1 MSIVSVSELDLFAK
15 PPIQTSIEHATV
27 KDNYP
32 ISSMIESGP
41 LEFTITGNGEEYLD
55 LSSAYLHIVAHVS
68 KSGVANPEATD
79 KALPVNNW
87 AHSLF
92 SQIDVSINGKMVS
105 SSSNTYAYRA
115 YIESL
120 LSFGKACKKTFLTN
134 SLWYKDTAGHMDS
147 LEIVNAGAKKRLL
160 LTTDEKKVDL
170 IAYIHDDIFRQNR
183 LIPPGVTVRVR
194 FIRSP
199 DNFNLMAT
207 KPGYKSL
214 ISSAVLYVKKCK
226 VNPEVSLAHAS
237 VLRKSNM
244 QFPIKRV
251 DCKVF
256 SISAGSLSAYKEGI
270 LSGQLPKRIVI
281 GCVRNSAY
289 NGMHTEN
296 PFDFAHFNL
305 QHLTV
310 HINGQSD
317 SIPSLDPDY
326 ANDLYLRCYHS
337 LFGGVGKVNTDE
349 DFDVSRTEYNK
360 GFALYAFNLATD
372 DDEVFEVSKQGSV
385 RVDLKFASALE
396 HTINV
401 IVYAEYE
408 NIIQIDASRNVL
420 LDYSN

>member
-32 ISSMIESGP
+32 ISSTIESGP

-68 KSGVANPEATD
+68 KNGVANPEATD

-120 LSFGKACKKTFLTN
+120 LSFGKACKETFLTN

-147 LEIVNAGAKKRLL
+147 LENVNAGAKKRLL
-160 LTTDEKKVDL
+160 FTTDEKKVDL

-237 VLRKSNM
+237 VLKKSNM

-256 SISAGSLSAYKEGI
+256 SITAGSLSAIRKE
-270 LSGQLPKRIVI
+270 
-281 GCVRNSAY
+281 Y
-289 NGMHTEN
+289 Y
-296 PFDFAHFNL
+296 
-305 QHLTV
+305 
-310 HINGQSD
+310 
-317 SIPSLDPDY
+317 LDNYP
-326 ANDLYLRCYHS
+326 NEL
-337 LFGGVGKVNTDE
+337 
-349 DFDVSRTEYNK
+349 
-360 GFALYAFNLATD
+360 
-372 DDEVFEVSKQGSV
+372 
-385 RVDLKFASALE
+385 
-396 HTINV
+396 
-401 IVYAEYE
+401 
-408 NIIQIDASRNVL
+408 
-420 LDYSN
+420 